1 MSNQVKTERNQYVF
15 AARVEGA
22 TFKDIA
28 ETCGISQGRA
38 LQIYENELNKKYQ
51 ALKLKGADIVGL
63 NNNEVFALCDYLRH
77 QLAVQYP
84 VEQYFLDK
92 AAQALEDLANERA
105 EYRCKEQMEKDA
117 ERFRQT
123 ADKINKL
130 IEQFNESSK
139 RYR

>member
-1 MSNQVKTERNQYVF
+1 MM
-15 AARVEGA
+15 
-22 TFKDIA
+22 
-28 ETCGISQGRA
+28 
-38 LQIYENELNKKYQ
+38 
-51 ALKLKGADIVGL
+51 L
-63 NNNEVFALCDYLRH
+63 NNNEVFALADYLRH

-84 VEQYFLDK
+84 IEQYFLDK

-105 EYRCKEQMEKDA
+105 EYRCKEQIEKDA

-130 IEQFNESSK
+130 IEQFNEGSK